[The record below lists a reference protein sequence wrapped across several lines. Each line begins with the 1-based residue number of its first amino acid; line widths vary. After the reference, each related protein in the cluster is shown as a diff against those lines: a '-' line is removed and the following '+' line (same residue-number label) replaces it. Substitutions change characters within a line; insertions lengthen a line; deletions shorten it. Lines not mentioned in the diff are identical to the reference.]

1 MSSPLLNM
9 MLQFS
14 GAAIVGIFAGL
25 ISKTYFASRFQN
37 KLKGYQKD
45 IVKSHAKILELE
57 AKNDRLQKR
66 LKDLEGIFSKD
77 RISMN

>member
-1 MSSPLLNM
+1 MLSSLLNVI
-9 MLQFS
+9 LQFG
-14 GAAIVGIFAGL
+14 GAAVVIIFTGL
-25 ISKTYFASRFQN
+25 ISRNYFASQFHN

-57 AKNDRLQKR
+57 AKNSRLLNR

-77 RISMN
+77 RFYMN